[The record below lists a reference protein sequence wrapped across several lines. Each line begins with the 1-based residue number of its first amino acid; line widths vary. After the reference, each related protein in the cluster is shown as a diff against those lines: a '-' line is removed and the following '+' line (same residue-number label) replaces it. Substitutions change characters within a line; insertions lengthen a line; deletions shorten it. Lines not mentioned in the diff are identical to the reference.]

1 MEAMDKQK
9 TEHLYIPVSPE
20 EKLKICQGA
29 FAAGLRMSPW
39 ARSILLAEAGM
50 ALTEVR
56 LS

>member
-1 MEAMDKQK
+1 MDKQK